1 MALMAG
7 QSKLA
12 RAVPAPKLGKTGRP
26 LKLKKGKVNAFV
38 KNAAQIVAEESPKEV
53 IDVAITTPEKGGQD
67 GVDIADEAT
76 PLDVD
81 KGATAEYTAKLKEPA
96 DIPDNDMPLRY
107 EVAPEGVE
115 LYPKSDI
122 PEMNVDFMAKGNI
135 ALPELNSTGA
145 RRPSRD
151 SLLANKKSTSSAPT
165 QRAGGESAVQ
175 RGSSS
180 QPVGSQRNIDSPTQ
194 SDEDHNLTD
203 EQRNEKKS
211 MKDAIDRNNKELYE
225 LNKSL
230 PPKTSESDVPNDA
243 PGAMFF
249 GEPSPADDNADASL
263 ENS

>member
-1 MALMAG
+1 M
-7 QSKLA
+7 
-12 RAVPAPKLGKTGRP
+12 
-26 LKLKKGKVNAFV
+26 
-38 KNAAQIVAEESPKEV
+38 

-81 KGATAEYTAKLKEPA
+81 KGATAEYTAKLKETA
-96 DIPDNDMPLRY
+96 DMDIPDNDMPLRY

-135 ALPELNSTGA
+135 ALPELNSGA

-175 RGSSS
+175 RGLSS

-230 PPKTSESDVPNDA
+230 PPKTSESDA

-249 GEPSPADDNADASL
+249 GEPSPADDNADAIL